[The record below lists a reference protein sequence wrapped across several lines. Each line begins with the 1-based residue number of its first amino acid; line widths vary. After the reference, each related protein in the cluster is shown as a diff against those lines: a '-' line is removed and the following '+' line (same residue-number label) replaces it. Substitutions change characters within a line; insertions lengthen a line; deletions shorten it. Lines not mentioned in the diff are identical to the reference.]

1 MGESEGGLLVVFV
14 RKMNK
19 RKCRGTLT
27 LTGQR
32 GREGD
37 ILRECVVVSGVM
49 CGSLKKNTIPFFFY
63 QAGLLHLP
71 SDKEQE
77 ETASEPNQEDL
88 EKNFEVFYR
97 ADYEDTP
104 EPSHCCL
111 VTSQVSTSQEVA
123 NIPKAMVLEEKNA

>member
-49 CGSLKKNTIPFFFY
+49 CGSLKKNTIPFFFIRLGCY
-63 QAGLLHLP
+63 IFPLTKSRKRQHSNLT
-71 SDKEQE
+71 KR
-77 ETASEPNQEDL
+77 T
-88 EKNFEVFYR
+88 
-97 ADYEDTP
+97 
-104 EPSHCCL
+104 
-111 VTSQVSTSQEVA
+111 
-123 NIPKAMVLEEKNA
+123 